1 MSIEA
6 GTPPRFD
13 QHGRTGSAAA
23 RPARSF
29 GGDQGRPAQFRR
41 RPGNGGLLGGRGG
54 FLRPI
59 QEGNSTADGTA
70 PPGPAERQTA
80 ARPDARTA
88 ARPDALACPFTAE
101 QVGQAPLR
109 HLAEV
114 AAGQPAPPRPT
125 GTVEHLESAN
135 WFLNSSVTDGRTTS
149 AVVPE
154 QWRSWRTE
162 DGASREVRREL
173 SPIFRSEADL
183 REWKRRGGQ
192 IDSSEKT
199 RDYTAGEYYSHWQG
213 PVPTDATALREWL
226 TTGVPAHEAPVQY
239 LESVTELAG
248 VRLLTPAQR
257 AAALRLF
264 AELPGI
270 TVTGTVTD
278 RAGRPGEAFSITS
291 DFHGLPAQYTVII
304 DSGSGALLGYEEV
317 LTETAGMLNG
327 TIPAVITYRSYL
339 VAEYAAMPR

>member
-1 MSIEA
+1 MKAVDEVRL
-6 GTPPRFD
+6 TL
-13 QHGRTGSAAA
+13 
-23 RPARSF
+23 
-29 GGDQGRPAQFRR
+29 
-41 RPGNGGLLGGRGG
+41 GGLDPAWDS
-54 FLRPI
+54 RPEDAERRTRDLARI
-59 QEGNSTADGTA
+59 LASDRTA
-70 PPGPAERQTA
+70 PPARRAVLRRRLILAAGGVVLAVAAGGVALESIRKPQPAYAATPAMLTYGPPASAEPASTR
-80 ARPDARTA
+80 
-88 ARPDALACPFTAE
+88 
-101 QVGQAPLR
+101 LR

-114 AAGQPAPPRPT
+114 AAGKPAPPRPT
-125 GTVEHLESAN
+125 GSVEHLESAN

-154 QWRSWRTE
+154 QWRSWQTD
-162 DGASREVRREL
+162 DGAGREVRKAL
-173 SPIFRSEADL
+173 PPIFRSEADR

-192 IDSSEKT
+192 IDSSEET
-199 RDYTAGEYYSHWQG
+199 RDYTSGEYYSHWQG

-248 VRLLTPAQR
+248 VRMLNPAQR
-257 AAALRLF
+257 AAALRLL

-291 DFHGLPAQYTVII
+291 DFHGLPVQYTVII
-304 DSGSGALLGYEEV
+304 DPGSGALLGYEEV
-317 LTETAGMLNG
+317 LTETAGMLNVP
-327 TIPAVITYRSYL
+327 IPAVITYRSYL